1 MSDYND
7 DDLWYNIFIISAMD
21 ESQNFIEP
29 LKYRFDKQCLTFD
42 TIFDNLIHDIKS
54 DEKFINLNY
63 CILYDD
69 DIIYKSSGR
78 HYNFKKYYKNI
89 DKSINCFY
97 FKIII
102 YSDLITDII
111 DSCQVMTEYYI
122 HRNKGRKNKYNECTT
137 TDPYCYSITNYNHK
151 TTMKIKIDNNNMLLL
166 KHNEYILETRIYKIY
181 VDIYYSTENKQ
192 GNIYVEFYTNDDNSL
207 NLVYS
212 YSKYLDINFND
223 LCVMIN
229 YDMKRDSE
237 IDLTDD
243 KISKYLHMFNN
254 IFEDVSITH
263 KS

>member
-1 MSDYND
+1 MSDNED
-7 DDLWYNIFIISAMD
+7 DDLCYDIFIKSAMD

-29 LKYRFDKQCLTFD
+29 LKYRFNKQSLTFD
-42 TIFDNLIHDIKS
+42 TIFDNLIHDIS
-54 DEKFINLNY
+54 CNEIFMNLNY

-78 HYNFKKYYKNI
+78 QFNFKKYYRII
-89 DKSINCFY
+89 DKSIKEFQ

-122 HRNKGRKNKYNECTT
+122 HRNKGRENKYNNCITMN
-137 TDPYCYSITNYNHK
+137 PYCYSMTNYNHK

-181 VDIYYSTENKQ
+181 VDIYYSNENKQ
-192 GNIYVEFYTNDDNSL
+192 KNIYVEFYTEDDNSL

-237 IDLTDD
+237 IDLTDK

-254 IFEDVSITH
+254 IFENVSITN